1 MWYSE
6 TMFAEKSVALSSLSP
21 LACPAPPRAAYVHVP
36 FCRHR
41 CGYCNFT
48 LIAGRDDLIDA
59 YLTALERELSQLGE
73 PQEVDTLFL
82 GGGTPTHLS
91 PMQLKRL
98 LALVRHWFP
107 PTPGYEFS
115 VEANPADVTPERLA
129 VLRDGGV
136 TRLSLGAQSF
146 DDAKLRLLE
155 RDHDAATIRRAAE
168 LARDAGLQ
176 LSLDLIFGTPGET
189 LESWQRDLDAA
200 LELAS
205 DHLST
210 YGLTIE
216 RGTTFWSRRE
226 HGLLQPADEERER
239 ELYLATIDRLT
250 SAGFEHYEV
259 SNFARPGKRCRH
271 NEVYW
276 AGRGYFA
283 AGPGAARYVDGRRE
297 MNHRST
303 TTWLARVREG
313 VSPIAESETLS
324 PPHRAREALVL
335 GLRRLCDGVDRQAFA
350 AEFGHDVD
358 ELGGAEL
365 RRLIATGMLDD
376 RDGRLRLTREGL
388 LIADWI
394 WGRLLNA

>member
-1 MWYSE
+1 
-6 TMFAEKSVALSSLSP
+6 MFARPAVFPARSP
-21 LACPAPPRAAYVHVP
+21 SFAHPRAAYVHVP

-59 YLTALERELSQLGE
+59 YLDALQQELAQLGE
-73 PQEVDTLFL
+73 PREVDTLFL
-82 GGGTPTHLS
+82 GGGTPTHLT
-91 PMQLKRL
+91 PPQLQRL
-98 LALVRHWFP
+98 LALVRQWFP
-107 PTPGYEFS
+107 TAAGYEYS
-115 VEANPADVTPERLA
+115 VEANPADVTPERIA
-129 VLRDGGV
+129 VLAAGGV

-146 DDAKLRLLE
+146 DTAKLRLLE
-155 RDHDAATIRRAAE
+155 RDHDAAVIRRAAD
-168 LARDAGLQ
+168 LVRSAGFQ

-200 LELAS
+200 LELAP

-216 RGTTFWSRRE
+216 RGTAFWSRRE
-226 HGLLQPADEERER
+226 HGLLKPVDEERER

-276 AGRGYFA
+276 QAHGYFA

-297 MNHRST
+297 TNHRST
-303 TTWLARVREG
+303 TTWLARIRAG
-313 VSPIAESETLS
+313 QSPVAESEEL
-324 PPHRAREALVL
+324 PPPRRAREALVL
-335 GLRRLCDGVDRQAFA
+335 GLRRLQDGVDRQMFA
-350 AEFGHDVD
+350 AEFGYDVD
-358 ELGGAEL
+358 ALGGDEL

-376 RDGRLRLTREGL
+376 RDGRLRLTPEGL